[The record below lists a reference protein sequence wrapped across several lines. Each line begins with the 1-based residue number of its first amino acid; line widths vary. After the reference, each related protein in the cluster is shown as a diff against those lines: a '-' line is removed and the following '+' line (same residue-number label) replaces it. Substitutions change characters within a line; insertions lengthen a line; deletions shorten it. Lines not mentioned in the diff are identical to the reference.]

1 MKKPDTK
8 GQVLTIR
15 VLLREAPV
23 HAKVESQDG
32 GSQGQGQGLPV
43 VNEIW
48 HLLEMMNKFGTW
60 TEVMTTCVEF
70 V

>member
-1 MKKPDTK
+1 MRP
-8 GQVLTIR
+8 
-15 VLLREAPV
+15 PV

-60 TEVMTTCVEF
+60 TEVMTTCVKF